1 MKKNLAIVIAALIVA
16 AMAIPASA
24 AKLTLDGEYSASWKY
39 DTRVW
44 TPTNLADASTLELN
58 LTFTEGESIVA
69 YLPLTV
75 EPFVGTP
82 EVGLGNWYF
91 SYETAPFA
99 FWVSNNASKN
109 TKKFA
114 ALGDPLGIGAAL
126 GGGVV
131 LNAKGDILGVGL
143 DIYAAG
149 LADGSEAYMGRATYG
164 LPAEF
169 KLGLVGAYTVTNPAE
184 ERDEL
189 ILGADV
195 AGPIPGIGG
204 KITVAGA
211 AQLSKPYDSTWGFEG
226 VPTNDNYAYRVALT
240 DIAVG
245 PVKDAW
251 AKYTA
256 VGGNFVSRYAIDDDG
271 QILTDYEAAAAAE
284 VGVTVGI
291 PVGIPVDLTLGNT
304 LWMGY
309 PTDPE
314 WNETTAEVVVKPLAD
329 LEATVSGAY
338 KVDLDDDEATA
349 YDGYKVHGDVSY
361 DAFGLNFNPYVDY
374 KANSYAKSPEKDTVV
389 GIDISGKPLDGL
401 QIGAE
406 ASYTI
411 EEPLT
416 DLFGYGIYTTD
427 LNPGFVQS
435 AKSQVA
441 AVASYN
447 AEPGVDEN
455 EQPITVSATDFYGYA
470 GTDLAITDALN
481 AKLGV
486 LSKDSKDGIV
496 ASAKLDYKVSESIS
510 TGLTYTFRQVGIEG
524 WEHYKDEGKN
534 YVKANVKGTVGES
547 TITIAYGVDGLK
559 AADRTGFHAGK
570 PWAYLRNHPGAGM
583 NWQLLTLSVNV
594 PF

>member
-1 MKKNLAIVIAALIVA
+1 MKKNLTIVIAALIVA

-24 AKLTLDGEYSASWKY
+24 AELKLSGAYSAGWTY

-44 TPTNLADASTLELN
+44 TPTNLAEASKLTLKLE
-58 LTFTEGESIVA
+58 FTEGESIVA

-75 EPFVGTP
+75 KPFVGEP
-82 EVGLGNWYF
+82 EVAVGSWYF
-91 SYETAPFA
+91 SYATAPFS
-99 FWVSNNASKN
+99 FWVSPNDPWNAKQFS
-109 TKKFA
+109 
-114 ALGDPLGIGAAL
+114 ALGDPLGIGAKL

-131 LNAKGDILGVGL
+131 LNAKGNILGAGL
-143 DIYAAG
+143 NIYAAG
-149 LADGSEAYMGRATYG
+149 LATGAEAYLGRATYG

-169 KLGLVGAYTVTNPAE
+169 TLGLIGAYTVTDPE
-184 ERDEL
+184 TDPDEL

-195 AGPIPGIGG
+195 VGPIPGIGG

-211 AQLSKPYDSTWGFEG
+211 TFLTKDFDTAWEFEG
-226 VPTNDNYAYRVALT
+226 VDTNDNYAYRLALT

-245 PVKDAW
+245 PVKNAW

-256 VGGNFVSRYAIDDDG
+256 VGGNFVSNYAIYKDG
-271 QILTDYEAAAAAE
+271 KILNDYKGAAAAE

-309 PTDPE
+309 PTEPE
-314 WNETTAEVVVKPLAD
+314 WNETTAKVEVEPLKD
-329 LEATVSGAY
+329 LKATVSGAY
-338 KVDLDDDEATA
+338 KVDLDDTDDAEEGKDYA
-349 YDGYKVHGDVSY
+349 GYKVHGDVSY
-361 DAFGLNFNPYVDY
+361 DAFGLNFKPYVDY
-374 KANSYAKSPEKDTVV
+374 LAKSYAKSDDKDTVI
-389 GIDISGKPLDGL
+389 GIDIKGNPISDDNE
-401 QIGAE
+401 IGVN
-406 ASYTI
+406 ASYTV
-411 EEPLT
+411 EEPIT

-441 AVASYN
+441 AVASYTIN
-447 AEPGVDEN
+447 GEDDPE
-455 EQPITVSATDFYGYA
+455 TDFYGYA
-470 GTDLAITDALN
+470 GTALTITDALG

-486 LSKDSKDGIV
+486 LSKDSEDGIV

-510 TGLTYTFRQVGIEG
+510 TGLTYTFRQVGADG
-524 WEHYKDEGKN
+524 WEHYKDEGRN
-534 YVKANVKGTVGES
+534 YVKANVKGTVGDS
-547 TITIAYGVDGLK
+547 TITLAYGVDGLK
-559 AADRTGFHAGK
+559 DADKTGFHVGK
-570 PWAYLRNHPGAGM
+570 PWAYLRNHPGEGM

>member
-1 MKKNLAIVIAALIVA
+1 MKKNLTIVIAALIVA

-44 TPTNLADASTLELN
+44 TPTNLVEASELTLN

-69 YLPLTV
+69 FLPLTV
-75 EPFVGTP
+75 TSFASADAVAPLVKA
-82 EVGLGNWYF
+82 GNWYF

-99 FWVSNNASKN
+99 FWVSNNDSKN

-126 GGGVV
+126 GKGIV
-131 LNAKGDILGVGL
+131 LNANGKILGAGL
-143 DIYAAG
+143 NIYAAG

-169 KLGLVGAYTVTNPAE
+169 TLGLVGAYTVTDPETAP
-184 ERDEL
+184 DEL

-195 AGPIPGIGG
+195 VGPIPGIGG

-226 VPTNDNYAYRVALT
+226 MPSNDNYAYRLALT

-245 PVKDAW
+245 PVTKAW
-251 AKYTA
+251 ASYTA
-256 VGGNFVSRYAIDDDG
+256 VGGNFNDPYKADAAGAILNKYNG
-271 QILTDYEAAAAAE
+271 KAAAE

-291 PVGIPVDLTLGNT
+291 PVGIPVELTLGNE
-304 LWMGY
+304 LWMTY
-309 PTDPE
+309 AADPTY
-314 WNETTAEVVVKPLAD
+314 NETTAEVVVEPLAD
-329 LEATVSGAY
+329 LKATVSGAY
-338 KVDLDDDEATA
+338 KTDLDEEDGKDHE
-349 YDGYKVHGDVSY
+349 GYKIHGDVSY

-374 KANSYAKSPEKDTVV
+374 LAKSYADSPDKDTVI
-389 GIDISGKPLDGL
+389 GIDIEGNPIIDDLK
-401 QIGAE
+401 IGVN
-406 ASYTI
+406 ASYTV
-411 EEPLT
+411 EEPIT

-441 AVASYN
+441 AVASYTI
-447 AEPGVDEN
+447 EGEDDPE
-455 EQPITVSATDFYGYA
+455 TDFYGYA
-470 GTDLAITDALN
+470 GTALTITDALD

-486 LSKDSKDGIV
+486 LSKDSADGIV
-496 ASAKLDYKVSESIS
+496 ASANLTYKVSESID
-510 TGLTYTFRQVGIEG
+510 TGLTYTFRQVGADG
-524 WEHYKDEGKN
+524 WEHYKDEGRN
-534 YVKANVKGTVGES
+534 YVKANVKGTVGDS
-547 TITIAYGVDGLK
+547 TITIAYGVDGLAPAPK
-559 AADRTGFHAGK
+559 APNFNAGK
-570 PWAYLRNHPGAGM
+570 PWAYLWTHPGAGM